1 MKIRE
6 GVQLGYARL
15 GMRCPTIHNS
25 SIVEHPAGNGAVA
38 GLIGRRKLEAYYLLF
53 FFRNFYT
60 SNYERKGGKT
70 NENYRWNHEGCQ
82 EYE

>member
-53 FFRNFYT
+53 FFVIFTPPIMN
-60 SNYERKGGKT
+60 EKEVKT
-70 NENYRWNHEGCQ
+70 NENYRWNHESHKKH
-82 EYE
+82 E